1 MSYIPQHKLAE
12 WRKNNSDG
20 KCPILIRKTSDLVVD
35 HDHITG
41 EIRGVISREAN
52 TMLGKIENIY
62 RSICQG
68 DPEQLPLVLLNIV
81 EYLQKDASGILH
93 PVGLRQLSSRFKR
106 NLKMDEQ
113 EFTLKYLGAKKDELN
128 CCKNVNDRT
137 KLYRA
142 LVKESYESLITHNK

>member
-1 MSYIPQHKLAE
+1 MTYIPQHKLAK
-12 WRKNNSDG
+12 WRKDNSDG
-20 KCPILIRKTSDLVVD
+20 ECRILSRKTHDLVVD
-35 HDHITG
+35 HDHKTG

-68 DPEQLPLVLLNIV
+68 DPEDLPVVLLNIV
-81 EYLQKDASGILH
+81 EYLQQDASGILH

-106 NLKMDEQ
+106 NLKKEEQ
-113 EFTLKYLGAKKDELN
+113 EFALKYLGAKKDELN

-142 LVKESYESLITHNK
+142 LVKESYEA